1 MVPVQVLI
9 QNCDLQLYHPVDPLE
24 LTTMSPMLTL
34 PNASQIQ
41 AQEKKSLYW
50 WGEGQLGPISV
61 AGSRPGGRH
70 L

>member
-1 MVPVQVLI
+1 MVLVQVLI

-41 AQEKKSLYW
+41 AQEKKVPLLV
-50 WGEGQLGPISV
+50 G
-61 AGSRPGGRH
+61 
-70 L
+70 